1 MSVNPAY
8 PKDLAEFVSTRWDTE
23 EAGSA
28 AYFEEH
34 SEKFKLPS
42 PAQLE
47 QVLSTCFQA
56 SLMLEEHRS
65 VVFRVVFGSP
75 SCFPPEHGPPTG
87 LHRLEFTEARKF
99 SAAELRRLSP
109 AVSFHR
115 SLIGVHIDEDGSLS
129 IWGFVHSGPRWL
141 RAVHGG
147 RGAAPPMPPTL
158 VVNVTGPGRVEVL
171 KGKVTVGQLVDGR
184 IWGRSMNVFASKWL
198 SETFLAVR
206 KEHWDMH
213 LQRRAQSRAVWADLN
228 PDLLRVFGQHMVKRV
243 ITAMRTSGHGGTL
256 VVLPEESARGLF
268 QKNPF
273 VSLKYKFAEG
283 EPRARFKSLLFNILD
298 GLAEYGGRFL
308 VDGSGG
314 LRMVDWEDYEATNDQ
329 KIADLD
335 EAIFEVSHLIAGL
348 TSVDGAVL
356 MTQRFELLGFGA
368 EIYCENADVTHVARA
383 LDLEGSEL
391 RQESVEGVGT
401 RHRSA
406 FRLCNE
412 LAMALAIVVS
422 QDGSIHFVRKK
433 GEQVVYWDHQATVS
447 SFDF

>member
-1 MSVNPAY
+1 MNPAY
-8 PKDLAEFVSTRWDTE
+8 PKELAEFVSSRWNAE
-23 EAGSA
+23 EAGSTEYFA
-28 AYFEEH
+28 AH
-34 SEKFKLPS
+34 HEKFKLPS

-47 QVLSTCFQA
+47 QVLSTCYQA

-65 VVFRVVFGSP
+65 VVFRVILGSP
-75 SCFPPEHGPPTG
+75 DCFPPEHGPPNG
-87 LHRLEFTEARKF
+87 LHRLEFTEPRKF
-99 SAAELRRLSP
+99 SPAELRRLSP

-115 SLIGVHIDEDGSLS
+115 SLIGVSVGDDGALH

-141 RAVHGG
+141 RAAHGG

-171 KGKVTVGQLVDGR
+171 KGKATIGQLVDGR
-184 IWGRSMNVFASKWL
+184 ILGRSMNVFASKWL
-198 SETFLAVR
+198 ANTFMNVR
-206 KEHWDMH
+206 NEHLEMH
-213 LQRRAQSRAVWADLN
+213 LQRRAQQTAVWADLN
-228 PDLLRVFGQHMVKRV
+228 PDLLRVIGQHMVKRV

-256 VVLPEESARGLF
+256 VVLPEEFARGLF
-268 QKNPF
+268 DKNAF

-283 EPRARFKSLLFNILD
+283 EPRARFKSLLVSILD

-314 LRMVDWEDYEATNDQ
+314 LRMVDWSDYEATNDQ
-329 KIADLD
+329 KISELD

-348 TSVDGAVL
+348 TSVDGAVM

-368 EIYCENADVTHVARA
+368 EIYCVNSDVTEVARA
-383 LDLEGSEL
+383 MDLEGNEL
-391 RQESVEGVGT
+391 RIESVEGVGT

-412 LAMALAIVVS
+412 LSMALVIVVS

-433 GEQVVYWDHQATVS
+433 DDQVVYWDHQATVS